1 MDAVGPWLTEQQQR
15 VWRRWLAL
23 NTRLTAALHR
33 ELQADTGLSLQDY
46 DVLVRLTDTAGG
58 RMRVSDLARALQ
70 WERSRLSH
78 HVTRMASRGL
88 VEREECPDDGRGAFI
103 VLTPAGRA
111 AIERA
116 APAHVGTVRRLVF
129 DSLSDEELD
138 SLAAITDKVLT
149 QLERDA
155 TP

>member
-1 MDAVGPWLTEQQQR
+1 MLLMNVALSAFVGIESGFN
-15 VWRRWLAL
+15 RRC
-23 NTRLTAALHR
+23 
-33 ELQADTGLSLQDY
+33 
-46 DVLVRLTDTAGG
+46 GG
-58 RMRVSDLARALQ
+58 
-70 WERSRLSH
+70 
-78 HVTRMASRGL
+78 
-88 VEREECPDDGRGAFI
+88 